1 METSFLPLLFG
12 GDINVYSMARAFH
25 EAYGIRSTAYGKFAT
40 GVCYESAILDYRVC
54 AKNEDGPTFLENVRS
69 FAAQHPDKTVLV
81 LGCGDSYVKLCA
93 QYREEFPAN
102 VIAPYADLALMD
114 QLTDKETFYQLCD
127 RFGIDHPGTFVYRR
141 EMGHTFDLPFD
152 PPYICKPS
160 NGVHYWEHD
169 FPGSEKVFKLETRE
183 ALEATLDKVYAAGY
197 PDAMIIQEFIP
208 GDDSYMRVLTCYSD
222 EHAQIKLQCLGHV
235 LLEEHTPHGIGNHA
249 VILTEPNDELCE
261 KLRAFLEEMGY
272 VGFSNFDLKYDQRDG
287 KLKAF
292 ELNARQGRS
301 NYYVTGAGQNLAKL
315 LVEDRVEHRDL
326 ERVVTRNRSLWMV
339 VPRRVAF
346 DYTPRRYHEE
356 MRALIRAGAVT
367 NPLLYRPDAA
377 LKRRLRLAKNQLGH
391 FVKFRKYYHKPEQ

>member
-1 METSFLPLLFG
+1 M
-12 GDINVYSMARAFH
+12 
-25 EAYGIRSTAYGKFAT
+25 
-40 GVCYESAILDYRVC
+40 
-54 AKNEDGPTFLENVRS
+54 
-69 FAAQHPDKTVLV
+69 
-81 LGCGDSYVKLCA
+81 
-93 QYREEFPAN
+93 
-102 VIAPYADLALMD
+102 
-114 QLTDKETFYQLCD
+114 
-127 RFGIDHPGTFVYRR
+127 
-141 EMGHTFDLPFD
+141 
-152 PPYICKPS
+152 
-160 NGVHYWEHD
+160 
-169 FPGSEKVFKLETRE
+169 
-183 ALEATLDKVYAAGY
+183 
-197 PDAMIIQEFIP
+197 
-208 GDDSYMRVLTCYSD
+208 
-222 EHAQIKLQCLGHV
+222 
-235 LLEEHTPHGIGNHA
+235 
-249 VILTEPNDELCE
+249 
-261 KLRAFLEEMGY
+261 
-272 VGFSNFDLKYDQRDG
+272 GFSNFDLKYDQRDG